1 MNTKMKEIIDAIAS
15 NNARS
20 VQKVLSSLQDWISI
34 RINQEYDTLLHL
46 VVCKHFHFPLIP
58 PDNSNEEVLKI
69 FLNSCN
75 SPDIKN
81 CYDESPL
88 HIGIL
93 APKSLIFSIPSR
105 KHFQNQASPRLR
117 R

>member
-46 VVCKHFHFPLIP
+46 VVCKYFHFDINS

-75 SPDIKN
+75 TPDIKN

-88 HIGIL
+88 HIGTQ
-93 APKSLIFSIPSR
+93 APNLLIF
-105 KHFQNQASPRLR
+105 
-117 R
+117 

>member
-46 VVCKHFHFPLIP
+46 VVCNSFPSSHNPFRQLQRGSP
-58 PDNSNEEVLKI
+58 QDLSQFLHNSR
-69 FLNSCN
+69 
-75 SPDIKN
+75 
-81 CYDESPL
+81 
-88 HIGIL
+88 H
-93 APKSLIFSIPSR
+93 
-105 KHFQNQASPRLR
+105 
-117 R
+117 